1 MSHIQYKFSS
11 SKDYSTTIFDG
22 LSISVIDL
30 KQEILREQKLDP
42 EEFSLV
48 ITNEQTNEDYGSD
61 QTLIPKNTSV
71 VVRRVPYT
79 GPKMSRMANGGHSQ
93 QSNAGYVAPPFG
105 SGGGSSYQRGQMAQ
119 STAPV
124 NQYGYRG
131 PQGGGVNGQHRGN
144 ASNQRSEDNARN
156 GHEVPSS
163 VEDAGI
169 AAMFEQ
175 SNEQWMHQQSLMEMQ
190 RPMYQPRPGGPRPRP
205 AMMRPEH
212 QGPPPPNYIC
222 HRCGKP
228 GHWIYSCPS
237 LSQPGDGS
245 GKPTGFRVKRTTGIP
260 KSFLQKVDNIED
272 VGNAL
277 VTSDGTLVVA
287 TANEAAWNMAQ
298 KMSRNA
304 VSTEDEIDP
313 NIIPN
318 SIKCNICH
326 KISRDAVTTPCCK
339 TVFCSTCIECEL
351 LEPGDMNF
359 TCPACHTKDVV
370 PDQLETAGEVRSQV
384 EEFLREYSAKQ
395 HAALE
400 ESDRAAR
407 KAAAAASA
415 PAVAASAVG
424 GANGVPAS
432 APSAA
437 ATSAST
443 SIARPPAQVPP
454 RPRQQHM
461 GGMLPGMLMGLGGGY
476 PGMAGMPMGMQMG
489 MGQMPPFMP
498 PGMMMPPGIM
508 PPAGMMP
515 SRPPPLPGMAA
526 AGQWDGG
533 SAALPMGGAMAGW
546 PAAVGPQHQTRPIGG
561 PQTSQAPS
569 PSPSRPRS
577 RSSVS
582 SHRQARSHSR
592 SRSPGRRRS
601 PRPPHG
607 TKPKY
612 RQSSVENRDGEKP
625 NASVSAE
632 YEAPPLAGD
641 SGSRAGEDR
650 RRARADSR
658 SRDDSR
664 SRRDRRRPDNEGSSG
679 RHGGSDRY
687 RSRERD
693 REHRRDRD
701 SHREGRGGDSRSGA
715 HSRRGGRSR
724 SPARARRTSRDR
736 GGSSSHRASEE
747 NSSSRSRHVSIRGQS
762 SVLTSEQAAASEKP
776 RSVLD
781 RLGGDR
787 SAAYNDNDD
796 EHLERKSGGGRQGRR
811 RRRR

>member
-577 RSSVS
+577 RIIVRLVATAAVAAPAAEGRQG
-582 SHRQARSHSR
+582 HRMEPNPNIDNPQLKIETARSRMPASQLNMKRLHWPVTLALVLAR
-592 SRSPGRRRS
+592 IDGVPEPTADLETTAGL
-601 PRPPHG
+601 G
-607 TKPKY
+607 EIGDGLTTKAAVGAMAAATGIAAE
-612 RQSSVENRDGEKP
+612 SVI
-625 NASVSAE
+625 ASIDVTETRIAK
-632 YEAPPLAGD
+632 
-641 SGSRAGEDR
+641 AGEGIRGAVLTAGVAGGAEAQRGRAAR
-650 RRARADSR
+650 RVIAAAAAATG
-658 SRDDSR
+658 
-664 SRRDRRRPDNEGSSG
+664 P
-679 RHGGSDRY
+679 
-687 RSRERD
+687 
-693 REHRRDRD
+693 
-701 SHREGRGGDSRSGA
+701 
-715 HSRRGGRSR
+715 
-724 SPARARRTSRDR
+724 ARRTAHREVDMCR
-736 GGSSSHRASEE
+736 FAVSH
-747 NSSSRSRHVSIRGQS
+747 
-762 SVLTSEQAAASEKP
+762 LF
-776 RSVLD
+776 
-781 RLGGDR
+781 
-787 SAAYNDNDD
+787 
-796 EHLERKSGGGRQGRR
+796 
-811 RRRR
+811 